1 MHMLIMRMLIMS
13 INYDIMSVKGVHS
26 MGIKMKVLYVIGSSQ
41 YDSTA
46 VFFQEMAERMES
58 VGWEVSLLDGRDV
71 EGYDA
76 RRERVLQET
85 FDVIFTINGMLL
97 EEDSAL
103 GRQLLQKGEPVYC
116 TYLMDH
122 PFIHYERLKNEYPR
136 IFVLSPDRNHVE
148 YTDTYLKNIWGTAFL
163 PHGGC
168 RGSENRPYADR
179 EIDVSF
185 MGSFVSAQEV
195 WKGFERY
202 PRQMRQLLE
211 DMAQWLVENPDQTLE
226 SGAHQIFERYGI
238 DVQDGQFPEIF
249 CEFREVDRYVRSY
262 FREQVIRIL
271 TEGKIRVDVYGD
283 GWEKFPSQAREYL
296 VIHPPVGYQESLDII
311 GNTKIS
317 LNVMPWFKDGSH
329 DRVFTAML
337 CGAVCLTD
345 GSRYLEEVLQETENV
360 YFYSLKGLKY
370 LPRKVRR
377 ILEEEEQS
385 ARVAENARRDAE
397 ALHTWAKRADEVM
410 DYLGQLTALPGGAWA
425 DDAPEEASQEL
436 QLYYDEVIAPGIL
449 LLRDIRQTVYY
460 LRRQAYLYAMRRVR
474 GVLDRLEVQL
484 SAYTKWKEA
493 IASLLGAFDE
503 SLLVQMFQDILYAQE
518 QGDYIW
524 LADLLELQL
533 IPFVLQIQESYAGAA
548 GEVVLREEGCR
559 VELTS
564 SGAYTLAVSGETGW
578 KYLHT
583 NGNPDEE
590 ARLLAESWFDGQHYD
605 YIVYGLGLGYHIQ
618 ALLDM
623 DEAVRVTVLEADSHI
638 LELAETYGLAGE
650 WQDSDRVRIIIDEDF
665 TRLVRLS
672 EAMTGEEVFVV
683 HYPSLLQIKN
693 AHYRAQLEEYF
704 ISYSSMQTQMYRL
717 TGNFV
722 RNRRYFNQEVSSLAE
737 RFRGK
742 NVYIIAAGPSL
753 DRNMM
758 ELKRVQ
764 GHGIILATGTVLK
777 KMLAA
782 GIRPDYV
789 IITDGGSFTYSQTS
803 GIEERGVPLLY
814 LPTVYYKIVAE
825 YPGERYLICQKDF
838 DKSEEYAREHG
849 YPLFE
854 TGGSVTTTALDVS
867 IRLGCSTVV
876 FVGLDLAYT
885 GQRDHASGTAFAKE
899 AKGNLLV
906 EDIFGNKVQT
916 AKNLDIYRR
925 WIEKRIVQE
934 DASGI
939 DFIDATEGGARIQGT
954 RMKRLRD
961 II

>member
-1 MHMLIMRMLIMS
+1 MNTTKRI
-13 INYDIMSVKGVHS
+13 
-26 MGIKMKVLYVIGSSQ
+26 LYVIGSSQ

-46 VFFQEMAERMES
+46 VFLQEMAERMES
-58 VGWEVSLLDGRDV
+58 MGWEVSILDGRDV

-85 FDVIFTINGMLL
+85 FDVIFTVNGMLL
-97 EEDSAL
+97 EEGSAL

-136 IFVLSPDRNHVE
+136 IFVLSPDRAHVE

-168 RGSENRPYADR
+168 SGSKNRPYAQR
-179 EIDVSF
+179 EIDISF
-185 MGSFVSAQEV
+185 MGSFVPSQEV
-195 WKGFERY
+195 WKGFGRY
-202 PRQMRQLLE
+202 PQQMRQLME
-211 DMAQWLVENPDQTLE
+211 AMAQWLVENPDQTLE
-226 SGAHQIFERYGI
+226 SAAHQIFGRYG
-238 DVQDGQFPEIF
+238 VEVSEEQFPEVF

-262 FREQVIRIL
+262 FREQVIRTL
-271 TEGKIRVDVYGD
+271 TESGIRVDVYGD
-283 GWEKFPSQAREYL
+283 GWEKFPAQARDYL
-296 VIHPPVGYQESLDII
+296 AIHPAVGYEESLDVI

-329 DRVFTAML
+329 DRVFTAMM

-370 LPRKVRR
+370 LPKKVQR
-377 ILEEEEQS
+377 ILDDGEMS
-385 ARVAENARRDAE
+385 ARVAGNGRKE
-397 ALHTWAKRADEVM
+397 ALDFHTWEKRADEVI
-410 DYLGQLTALPGGAWA
+410 DYLEQVTEG
-425 DDAPEEASQEL
+425 ESQEL
-436 QLYYDEVIAPGIL
+436 RLYYDEVVAPGIL
-449 LLRDIRQTVYY
+449 LLREIRRSVRF
-460 LRRQAYLYAMRRVR
+460 LRRQEYLYAMRSVKE
-474 GVLDRLEVQL
+474 VLDRLEVQL
-484 SAYTKWKEA
+484 AAYVKWREV
-493 IASLLGAFDE
+493 IASLLVGFNE
-503 SLLVQMFQDILYAQE
+503 SLLAQILQEIVYAQE
-518 QGDYIW
+518 KGDYIW

-548 GEVVLREEGCR
+548 GEVVFQEEGYR

-564 SGAYTLAVSGETGW
+564 SGACTLAVSGETGW

-590 ARLLAESWFDGQHYD
+590 ACLLAESWFDGQHYD

-618 ALLDM
+618 ALLDI
-623 DEAVRVTVLEADSHI
+623 DETVKVTVLEADAHI
-638 LELAETYGLAGE
+638 FDLARTYGLAGQ
-650 WQDSDRVRIIIDEDF
+650 WQDSDRVKIIIDEDF
-665 TRLVRLS
+665 THLVQIS
-672 EAMTGEEVFVV
+672 QAMMGEESFVV
-683 HYPSLLQIKN
+683 HYPSLLQIR
-693 AHYRAQLEEYF
+693 HDYYRAQLEEYF
-704 ISYSSMQTQMYRL
+704 ISYSSMQTQLHRL

-722 RNRRYFNQEVSSLAE
+722 RNRRYFNQEVSALAE
-737 RFRGK
+737 QFRGK
-742 NVYIIAAGPSL
+742 TVYIIAAGPSL

-764 GHGIILATGTVLK
+764 GRGIILATGTVFK

-789 IITDGGSFTYSQTS
+789 IITDGGTFTYSQTS
-803 GIEERGVPLLY
+803 GIEESGVPLLY

-825 YPGERYLICQKDF
+825 YPGNRYLICQNNF

-867 IRLGCSTVV
+867 IRLGCSAIV
-876 FVGLDLAYT
+876 FAGLDLAYT
-885 GQRDHASGTAFAKE
+885 GQRDHASGTAVVME
-899 AKGNLLV
+899 VKGELLV
-906 EDIFGNKVQT
+906 EDIFGNQVQT

-925 WIEKRIVQE
+925 WIEKRIAQE

-954 RMKRLRD
+954 RIERLKD
-961 II
+961 VI

>member
-1 MHMLIMRMLIMS
+1 
-13 INYDIMSVKGVHS
+13 
-26 MGIKMKVLYVIGSSQ
+26 MGTKMKVLYVIGSSQ

-46 VFFQEMAERMES
+46 VFFREMAERMES
-58 VGWEVSLLDGRDV
+58 VGWDVSLLDGRDV
-71 EGYDA
+71 KGYDA
-76 RRERVLQET
+76 RREQVLQET

-97 EEDSAL
+97 EENSVL

-122 PFIHYERLKNEYPR
+122 PFIHYERLKNKYPR

-168 RGSENRPYADR
+168 RGSQDRPYADR

-185 MGSFVSAQEV
+185 MGSFMPAQEV

-202 PRQMRQLLE
+202 PQQMRQLME
-211 DMAQWLVENPDQTLE
+211 NMAQWLVENPDQTLE
-226 SGAHQIFERYGI
+226 NGAHHIFERYGI
-238 DVQDGQFPEIF
+238 DVQDGQFPEVL
-249 CEFREVDRYVRSY
+249 CEFREVDRYVRCY
-262 FREQVIRIL
+262 FREQVIRTL
-271 TEGKIRVDVYGD
+271 TESKIRVDVYGD
-283 GWEKFPSQAREYL
+283 GWEKFPSQEQEYL
-296 VIHPPVGYQESLDII
+296 VIHPAVGYQESLDII

-377 ILEEEEQS
+377 ILEEGEQS
-385 ARVAENARRDAE
+385 ARVAANARRDAQ

-410 DYLGQLTALPGGAWA
+410 DYLEQLTALPGGTWA
-425 DDAPEEASQEL
+425 DDAPEGATQEL

-474 GVLDRLEVQL
+474 EVLDRLEVQL
-484 SAYTKWKEA
+484 AAYTKWKEA
-493 IASLLGAFDE
+493 IASLLGVFDE

-548 GEVVLREEGCR
+548 GEVVLQEEGYR
-559 VELTS
+559 IELTS

-623 DEAVRVTVLEADSHI
+623 DEAVKVTVLEADSHI
-638 LELAETYGLAGE
+638 LELAETYGLAGQ

-665 TRLVRLS
+665 TQLVRLS
-672 EAMTGEEVFVV
+672 EAMTGEEVFVI

-693 AHYRAQLEEYF
+693 THYREQLEEYF
-704 ISYSSMQTQMYRL
+704 ISYSSIQTQMHRL

-722 RNRRYFNQEVSSLAE
+722 RNRRHFDQEVSSLTE

-742 NVYIIAAGPSL
+742 TVYIIAAGPSL

-789 IITDGGSFTYSQTS
+789 IITDGGSFTYSQTN
-803 GIEERGVPLLY
+803 GIEESGVPLLY

-838 DKSEEYAREHG
+838 DKSEGYAGEHG

-867 IRLGCSTVV
+867 IRLGCSAVV

-885 GQRDHASGTAFAKE
+885 GQRNHASGTAFVTE
-899 AKGNLLV
+899 VQGDLFV

-925 WIEKRIVQE
+925 WIEKRIAQE
-934 DASGI
+934 DASEI